1 MNNVRFNT
9 LWIYTTLKLTYA
21 NNKVFDGFN
30 TLWIYTA
37 LKQRQQVRMPAWSF
51 NTLWIYTALKRLC
64 GSRQTLPGFNT
75 LWIYTA
81 LKLYNSR
88 PYMAIGF
95 NTLWIYTAL
104 KLNAHST
111 LFFVVSIPSEFTLLS
126 NRIPVTVI
134 SNTVSIPSEFTLL
147 SNTKVVLAALSRFQY
162 PLNLHCSQTI
172 SCNYCFSC
180 SFNTLWIYT
189 ALKLCW
195 CAI

>member
-1 MNNVRFNT
+1 MKFQYPLNLHCSQTSLRNRRGKSLFQYPLN
-9 LWIYTTLKLTYA
+9 LHCSQTTIALLLLYA
-21 NNKVFDGFN
+21 GFN

-37 LKQRQQVRMPAWSF
+37 LKQG
-51 NTLWIYTALKRLC
+51 KC
-64 GSRQTLPGFNT
+64 GVDIPLGFNT

-81 LKLYNSR
+81 LKHR
-88 PYMAIGF
+88 PAVFIYKLRF

-104 KLNAHST
+104 KPLE
-111 LFFVVSIPSEFTLLS
+111 VIEWCPKVSIPSEFTLLS
-126 NRIPVTVI
+126 NC
-134 SNTVSIPSEFTLL
+134 
-147 SNTKVVLAALSRFQY
+147 SRDTPGRFQFQY